1 MMDNAFS
8 NDTLTETI
16 AKDFRREGVLYN
28 AIQQRLQCNG
38 HVLNLSAQ
46 AFLFRKISEDL
57 EHLTEDPDFVDA
69 PTQDQLEKW
78 LSMGLLGKLHDISVY
93 IGLTPQRKQKF
104 KKLSGGLLPHQDQ
117 KTRWKSLYEMMD

>member
-8 NDTLTETI
+8 NDTLIETI

-46 AFLFRKISEDL
+46 AFLLGKSVRILNSSQKTLILSTLLPKISL
-57 EHLTEDPDFVDA
+57 RN
-69 PTQDQLEKW
+69 
-78 LSMGLLGKLHDISVY
+78 GKAWAY
-93 IGLTPQRKQKF
+93 
-104 KKLSGGLLPHQDQ
+104 
-117 KTRWKSLYEMMD
+117 